1 MNQPKYI
8 TYKGAK
14 YQKIDTLSEI
24 VVDPLPRCCIIEYG
38 SDRRGITII
47 SVKLERGN
55 PKKVAQDF
63 LDKRKQE
70 AIADGDTPPYC
81 GGYLSEVPDE
91 YDRYSYT
98 AQTHEVDSIIVCTSG
113 KGRWS
118 HLYDLAEA
126 YNAAGKYTAA
136 QYALQDA
143 LDDPKLYNW
152 P

>member
-24 VVDPLPRCCIIEYG
+24 IVEPGYRCCIIEF
-38 SDRRGITII
+38 SDDRGGITII
-47 SVKLERGN
+47 SVKFEKGN
-55 PKKVAQDF
+55 PRKIAQDF
-63 LDKRKQE
+63 LDKKKEE
-70 AIADGDTPPYC
+70 AIADGDTPPYHD
-81 GGYLSEVPDE
+81 GFLSEVPDE

-98 AQTHEVDSIIVCTSG
+98 AQIREQEDIVVCTKG

-126 YNAAGKYTAA
+126 YNTDGERTTAHG
-136 QYALQDA
+136 ALLDA
-143 LDDPKLYNW
+143 LDDFNLFN
-152 P
+152 